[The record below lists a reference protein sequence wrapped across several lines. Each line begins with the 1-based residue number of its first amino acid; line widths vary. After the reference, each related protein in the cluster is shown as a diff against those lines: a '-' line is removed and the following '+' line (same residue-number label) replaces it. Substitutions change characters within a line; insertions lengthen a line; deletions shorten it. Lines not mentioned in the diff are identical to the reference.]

1 MQSAESYTAPE
12 GELRALMPHQM
23 RPFAIEVA
31 FAGIVS
37 SAMRRLFA
45 PVFLLPAHQ
54 HACAICICACF
65 KCCSWVTNV

>member
-1 MQSAESYTAPE
+1 MQSAESHTVPE

-23 RPFAIEVA
+23 RPFGIEVT

-45 PVFLLPAHQ
+45 PVFLIPAYQ
-54 HACAICICACF
+54 HACSLCACVIS
-65 KCCSWVTNV
+65 CSWATSV